1 MDALKSGQ
9 IDKPSSAVPAPPG
22 KEEKKQEEANK
33 NGHAEIMMN
42 EEMIDEGGE
51 QPQQEAEPGP

>member
-22 KEEKKQEEANK
+22 KEEKKQEEVNK

-51 QPQQEAEPGP
+51 QPQ